1 MYKYNK
7 YIILPLS
14 KPIAASLLIAK
25 LSRERAIC
33 NNPGKWEAIC
43 DGQAVHILNN
53 APQAALPKPF

>member
-1 MYKYNK
+1 M
-7 YIILPLS
+7 
-14 KPIAASLLIAK
+14 AASLLIAK

-33 NNPGKWEAIC
+33 NNPGKCDAMC

>member
-1 MYKYNK
+1 M
-7 YIILPLS
+7 
-14 KPIAASLLIAK
+14 AASLLIAK

-33 NNPGKWEAIC
+33 NNPGKCEAMC